1 MDSEIRD
8 TTALLREWALG
19 DEGALQTLM
28 PRVYG
33 ELRRLAGHFMQGE
46 GPGRTMQ
53 ATALVHE
60 VYLRLVDVKGVD
72 WQGRAHFFALCAQ
85 LMRRI
90 LLDAARRR
98 VASKRGGRAL
108 GVSVDRVPD
117 LAAAKDRQLIAI
129 DDALSA
135 LAQVDPRKG
144 RIVELRYFGGL
155 SVEETAMILKVS
167 KETVVR
173 DWRMAK
179 SWLLLELNSGSEK
192 PPAT

>member
-117 LAAAKDRQLIAI
+117 IAAAKDRQLI
-129 DDALSA
+129 
-135 LAQVDPRKG
+135 
-144 RIVELRYFGGL
+144 
-155 SVEETAMILKVS
+155 
-167 KETVVR
+167 
-173 DWRMAK
+173 
-179 SWLLLELNSGSEK
+179 
-192 PPAT
+192 